1 MALPTGQMNNNL
13 LLRQRGF
20 SSVTNDI
27 SADKSLKMEL
37 KRPTLDS
44 SNSKTSGKSFYSFLR
59 SDNEMENL
67 KSELNSGYC

>member
-44 SNSKTSGKSFYSFLR
+44 SNSKTSGKSFYSF
-59 SDNEMENL
+59 
-67 KSELNSGYC
+67 